1 LPDIYIASAKKR
13 ILQQAKEIIDSIGE
27 KETKNPVAAFL
38 VLPSK
43 IKFET
48 QAKDEKIILLLRRH
62 WITNIPWILL
72 VTLMIIVPL
81 ILTIVPLLTFL
92 PLRFR
97 LIIMAMWYLLILA
110 FVFEKFL
117 SWFFNVYIITDE
129 RIVDVDFVSLTYR
142 EVSETQIEKIQDIT
156 YKTGGFLKAI
166 FDYGDVYI
174 QTAGALPKIE
184 FEMVPKPHKIVQIL
198 NQLMMQEQQEKVEG
212 RV

>member
-1 LPDIYIASAKKR
+1 MPDIYIASAKKR